1 MRASEILTAVL
12 LSPLAIWGGLPGV
25 IVFASGISAHVVLSV
40 AKERERDDR
49 IARETAQRLREAEA
63 KPTAY
68 RA

>member
-25 IVFASGISAHVVLSV
+25 IVFAGGIFAHVVVNV

-49 IARETAQRLREAEA
+49 VARETAQRLREAKA